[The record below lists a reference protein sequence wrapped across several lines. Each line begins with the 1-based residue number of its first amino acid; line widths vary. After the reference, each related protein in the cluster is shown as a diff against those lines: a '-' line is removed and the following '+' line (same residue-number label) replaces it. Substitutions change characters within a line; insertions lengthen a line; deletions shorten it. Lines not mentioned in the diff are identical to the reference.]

1 MLVSCVLAI
10 NRTLRAYPSPVFFS
24 PPFVLSKKGRIVVV
38 SGEKRKKKYS
48 LVFHPWRIENSDANS
63 RIRDTK
69 ADLYAFIVGY
79 GIIGD

>member
-38 SGEKRKKKYS
+38 SGEKKEKKS
-48 LVFHPWRIENSDANS
+48 IL
-63 RIRDTK
+63 
-69 ADLYAFIVGY
+69 
-79 GIIGD
+79 